1 MGDYSKDF
9 YDELFKEEENYKM
22 KPAGKVTIIVILVL
36 IGLSVLFV
44 NGRKINLKLSL
55 QKSYDAKLK
64 IAKFELKPESKEYLE
79 HRSYYGKKIDSK
91 YLFYFNGTDSEDE
104 HFSGYADL
112 FGNPVYDNY
121 SSIYYQDEVEKLFA
135 DNIDLDNNFQD
146 LKYFIFNLRLKDK
159 YTITKKTKTFE
170 DYLYPVSSMQDSVF
184 GGGYSEISVVLNTK
198 DYDTVTSI
206 KKKLRSA
213 DFPIKIVFYGTDTIP
228 DNMTLEDYF
237 DLDKF
242 EMGVYFP
249 FGDRYDVSMLD
260 ADLDKYSEILRSDYS
275 EVNED
280 VASVKIFDGKEL
292 KNIFVIY
299 GDGSLE
305 KYSEQDNF
313 NKAETSSLSNEDYLF
328 LYRYF
333 GSCYSDIFTTV
344 TDDSKESDQT
354 ANVYLH
360 TGQWIY
366 GLIEFDHLD
375 SDFKLDFEREEVKN
389 YAGEESEARKLY
401 SVKTDNEEIKPLLD
415 ILNKYFD

>member
-1 MGDYSKDF
+1 MRTQDIWGWKW
-9 YDELFKEEENYKM
+9 
-22 KPAGKVTIIVILVL
+22 
-36 IGLSVLFV
+36 
-44 NGRKINLKLSL
+44 
-55 QKSYDAKLK
+55 
-64 IAKFELKPESKEYLE
+64 
-79 HRSYYGKKIDSK
+79 
-91 YLFYFNGTDSEDE
+91 EDE

-121 SSIYYQDEVEKLFA
+121 SSIYYQDEVEKLFD

-206 KKKLRSA
+206 KKKLRGA

-313 NKAETSSLSNEDYLF
+313 NKAEISSLSNEDYLF